1 MRNSRQFFFRAV
13 TVTIF
18 CLAVVS
24 LLPAGNQANAQDRS
38 HDTPNNAEF
47 VYLPVVTVPSAQT
60 TVHLGVYLE
69 PQADM
74 FGELQRFES
83 LVGKRHGIYHYY
95 TYWGFGDFT
104 QHRFL
109 VDQIVRYGATP
120 MLSFMSVP
128 GPGQSGCSSSEWN
141 LDSINRGDHDAFLRE
156 FAGQIAQYP
165 SKFLF
170 RWGHEMNLDA
180 YSWSGYCNGANLAAT
195 QKFISAY
202 RRIVDVF
209 RTAGASN
216 VQWIWSPS
224 YTHWPAEAWNEAENY
239 YPGDN
244 YVDWIGVV
252 GYNFGGSSIYSG
264 YRWNSFS
271 DLFHTF
277 LVDAQARHPSI
288 PVMLADYAS
297 TEDDGGDKGAWM
309 TDAFAQMKQHPN
321 LRAVIY
327 FHYNAPE
334 YSPPVYFKI
343 DSSPDSLAAY
353 QDAIKDDYFVSDPPD

>member
-1 MRNSRQFFFRAV
+1 MRNPQRSLFRAV
-13 TVTIF
+13 TAMLLCI
-18 CLAVVS
+18 AVVG
-24 LLPAGNQANAQDRS
+24 LLHAGSRASAQD
-38 HDTPNNAEF
+38 HNLTPNNSEF
-47 VYLPVVTVPSAQT
+47 VYLPIITAPAAPA
-60 TVHLGVYLE
+60 VHLGVYLE
-69 PQADM
+69 PKADM
-74 FGELQRFES
+74 IGELQKFES

-120 MLSFMSVP
+120 MVSFMSIP
-128 GPGQSGCSSSEWN
+128 GPGQTGCNSREWN
-141 LDSINRGDHDAFLRE
+141 LDSINRGDHDEFLRR

-170 RWGHEMNLDA
+170 RWGHEMNLDD

-195 QKFISAY
+195 QKFIAAY
-202 RRIVDVF
+202 RRIVDIF
-209 RTAGASN
+209 RGAGASN

-252 GYNFGGSSIYSG
+252 GYNFGASSIYSG
-264 YRWNSFS
+264 YRWNTFS
-271 DLFHTF
+271 DLFQAF
-277 LVDAQARHPSI
+277 LIDAQARHPSV

-297 TEDDGGDKGAWM
+297 TEDDGGDKGQWL

-321 LRAVIY
+321 LRAVVY

-343 DSSPDSLAAY
+343 DSTPDSLAAY
-353 QDAIKDDYFVSDPPD
+353 QNAIKDPYFIPDSPD